1 MDKIAPIDYESKYKE
16 EKSRREKIEKDY
28 ITLKEQTDKV
38 NAKVKELE
46 TKSKNNS
53 EVYEKACK
61 TNEELKTQLIK
72 ALEEKE
78 AYKRGI
84 EKLILTLGK

>member
-1 MDKIAPIDYESKYKE
+1 MNEIDYRTKYEE
-16 EKSRREKIEKDY
+16 EKSRREKIENDY
-28 ITLKEQTDKV
+28 INLKEKADKV
-38 NAKVKELE
+38 NTKIKELE